1 MYYRVLEAMQIHT
14 HGMPSKNSTN
24 KKIKKESEFKSR
36 FRDGGYII
44 PVEKPNKQGS

>member
-1 MYYRVLEAMQIHT
+1 MYYA
-14 HGMPSKNSTN
+14 HGMPSKSSTN
-24 KKIKKESEFKSR
+24 KKIKSR